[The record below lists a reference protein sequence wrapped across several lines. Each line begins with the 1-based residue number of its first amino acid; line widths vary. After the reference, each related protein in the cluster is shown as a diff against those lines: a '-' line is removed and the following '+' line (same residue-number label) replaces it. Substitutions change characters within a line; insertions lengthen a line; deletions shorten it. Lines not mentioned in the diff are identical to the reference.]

1 MKIQPQLADA
11 EKDRKE
17 IDEQAVL
24 FNWIRLEPSLSGKLN
39 RHPQIVM
46 IRCFCYKVYVLNNK
60 LCLIYSQ
67 KEVNLIDF
75 WIKR

>member
-11 EKDRKE
+11 EKDREE

-46 IRCFCYKVYVLNNK
+46 IRCFFTK
-60 LCLIYSQ
+60 ST
-67 KEVNLIDF
+67 F
-75 WIKR
+75 